1 MGRRIHT
8 GFGSFFKVREVKLDA
23 GEGFVL
29 RHALKR
35 VASILNLMLGFL

>member
-35 VASILNLMLGFL
+35 VASILILMLGFV

>member
-8 GFGSFFKVREVKLDA
+8 GLGSFFNVRGVKLDA

-29 RHALKR
+29 RHGLKPL
-35 VASILNLMLGFL
+35 ASILILMLGFL